1 MAKTYKR
8 KVIKSHHWASAQQR
22 VDESPIYKFSHR
34 KRDANQVGFLGEII
48 FEEYLN
54 DYGVNFID
62 DRVNTNHDYII
73 KNKYT
78 LDLKTKDRTVIP
90 KIDYDNSVPLYNH

>member
-34 KRDANQVGFLGEII
+34 KKDAIVRHFLK
-48 FEEYLN
+48 
-54 DYGVNFID
+54 
-62 DRVNTNHDYII
+62 I
-73 KNKYT
+73 K
-78 LDLKTKDRTVIP
+78 
-90 KIDYDNSVPLYNH
+90 SVF